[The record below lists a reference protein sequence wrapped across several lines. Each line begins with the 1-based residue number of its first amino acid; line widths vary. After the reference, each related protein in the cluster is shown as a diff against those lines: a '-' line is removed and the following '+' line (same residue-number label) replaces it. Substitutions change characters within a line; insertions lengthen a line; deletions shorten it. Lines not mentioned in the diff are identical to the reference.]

1 MSAKDKYNNLQGEV
15 FRANQDLVNLDLVKL
30 SWGNASAVDRAR
42 SVMYIKPSGVDYS
55 SMLPEQMVEVDLST
69 GEYMGELKPSSDTA
83 THLFLYR
90 HFTDINGI
98 VHTHSSWATIW
109 AQASL
114 EIPCM
119 GTTHADH
126 FFGAVPVTRQL
137 YPEEIKKDYE
147 KNTGAAIIERF
158 AGMSAL
164 EMPGVLVANHGP
176 FTWGTSVKEAVEH
189 ALILEEIAKM
199 AYYTRVLGKSDSI
212 PNALLEK
219 HYWRKHGSGASYG
232 QKNK

>member
-1 MSAKDKYNNLQGEV
+1 MNTRDNHKSLQEEV
-15 FRANQDLVNLDLVKL
+15 FRANQDLVNLGLVML
-30 SWGNASAVDRAR
+30 NWGNASAVDRRR
-42 SVMYIKPSGVDYS
+42 SVMFIKPSGVDYS
-55 SMLPEQMVEVDLST
+55 SMLPEQMVEVDMST
-69 GEYMGELKPSSDTA
+69 GEYKGELKPSSDTA

-90 HFTDINGI
+90 HFSEINGI

-109 AQASL
+109 AQACL

-137 YPEEIKKDYE
+137 YPEEIKNDYE
-147 KNTGAAIIERF
+147 KNTGAVIVERF
-158 AGMSAL
+158 TGMSAL

-176 FTWGTSVKEAVEH
+176 FTWGPGIQDAVNH
-189 ALILEEIAKM
+189 AFILEEIARM
-199 AYYTRVLGKSDSI
+199 AYHTRAMGKSDSI
-212 PNALLEK
+212 HDALLEK

-232 QKNK
+232 QKK